1 MGRFVRGEVVVIPF
15 PFSDLTATKRR
26 PALVVADLP
35 GDDVMLCQ
43 ITSQPTANA
52 FAINLSDQDFL
63 TGGINRPSTIRPE
76 RIFTADTHIIVRG
89 IGKVSDAKLREVASA
104 ITRIVTP

>member
-35 GDDVMLCQ
+35 GDDVILCQ
-43 ITSQPTANA
+43 ITSQSPGNA
-52 FAINLSDQDFL
+52 FAVSLTNQDFV
-63 TGGINRPSTIRPE
+63 TGSLNRPSTIRPE
-76 RIFTADTHIIVRG
+76 RIFTADSHIILRSVG
-89 IGKVSDAKLREVASA
+89 TITDAKLREVVAA
-104 ITRIVTP
+104 IARIVTP

>member
-35 GDDVMLCQ
+35 GDDVILCQ
-43 ITSQPTANA
+43 ITSQPGGNSL
-52 FAINLSDQDFL
+52 AIGLTDQDFV
-63 TGGINRPSTIRPE
+63 TGGLNRPSAIRPE
-76 RIFTADTHIIVRG
+76 RIFTADSHIILRSV
-89 IGKVSDAKLREVASA
+89 GKITDAKLREVVAA
-104 ITRIVTP
+104 ITQIVTP

>member
-35 GDDVMLCQ
+35 GDDVILCQ
-43 ITSQPTANA
+43 ITSQPVGNSFSVSLA
-52 FAINLSDQDFL
+52 DQDFS
-63 TGGINRPSTIRPE
+63 TGGLHRASTIRPE
-76 RIFTADTHIIVRG
+76 RIFTADSHIILKSV
-89 IGKVSDAKLREVASA
+89 GKVTDAKLQEVIAM
-104 ITRIVTP
+104 ITRLITP

>member
-35 GDDVMLCQ
+35 GDDVILCQ
-43 ITSQPTANA
+43 ITSQPVGNA
-52 FAINLSDQDFL
+52 FAVSLANNDFA
-63 TGGINRPSTIRPE
+63 TGGLNRPSTIRPE
-76 RIFTADTHIIVRG
+76 RIFTADAHIVLKSVG
-89 IGKVSDAKLREVASA
+89 TLTDAKLKEVLAMLA
-104 ITRIVTP
+104 RIFAP